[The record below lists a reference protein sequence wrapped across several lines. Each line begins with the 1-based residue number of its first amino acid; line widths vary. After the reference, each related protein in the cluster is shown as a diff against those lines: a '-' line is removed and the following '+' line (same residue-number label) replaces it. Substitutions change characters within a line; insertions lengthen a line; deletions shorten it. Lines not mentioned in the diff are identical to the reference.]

1 MTDTQSDSDSGSA
14 SGGGRRAFQERLDRI
29 AALFT
34 DIVAH
39 AEVSSRTRC
48 PYRNRHDLCTA
59 LFRCRNQLSAGG
71 DRLACGHDGTFDYRS
86 AWEAHPR
93 AGARAKEKIAA
104 IKDEAEARRRNGS
117 KGPGK
122 QESGKAGGW

>member
-1 MTDTQSDSDSGSA
+1 MTDTQPGSA
-14 SGGGRRAFQERLDRI
+14 SGADRRAFQERLDRI
-29 AALFT
+29 SAIFT

-59 LFRCRNQLSAGG
+59 LFRCRNQLSASDGG
-71 DRLACGHDGTFDYRS
+71 RLACGHDGTFDYRS
-86 AWEAHPR
+86 AWETRPR

-117 KGPGK
+117 RGPGRQGPGK
-122 QESGKAGGW
+122 AAGP

>member
-1 MTDTQSDSDSGSA
+1 MTDAQPGSA
-14 SGGGRRAFQERLDRI
+14 SGADRRAFQERLDRI

-34 DIVAH
+34 DIVAR

-48 PYRNRHDLCTA
+48 PYRNRRDLCTA
-59 LFRCRNQLSAGG
+59 LFRCRNQLPAGG
-71 DRLACGHDGTFDYRS
+71 GGRLACGHDGTFDYRS
-86 AWEAHPR
+86 AWESHPR

-117 KGPGK
+117 RGPGK
-122 QESGKAGGW
+122 QGPGKAAGP

>member
-1 MTDTQSDSDSGSA
+1 MTDAQPGSA
-14 SGGGRRAFQERLDRI
+14 SGADRRAFQERLDRI
-29 AALFT
+29 AALFA
-34 DIVAH
+34 DIVDL

-59 LFRCRNQLSAGG
+59 LFRCRNQLPAAG

-86 AWEAHPR
+86 AWEARPR

-117 KGPGK
+117 RGPGGQGPGK
-122 QESGKAGGW
+122 AAGP

>member
-1 MTDTQSDSDSGSA
+1 MTDAQSGSA
-14 SGGGRRAFQERLDRI
+14 PGADRRAFQERLDRI

-71 DRLACGHDGTFDYRS
+71 GDRLACGHDGTFDYRS

-104 IKDEAEARRRNGS
+104 IRDEAQARRRNGS
-117 KGPGK
+117 SGPGRQGPGK
-122 QESGKAGGW
+122 AAGP

>member
-1 MTDTQSDSDSGSA
+1 MTDAQSGSA
-14 SGGGRRAFQERLDRI
+14 SGADRRAFQERLDRI
-29 AALFT
+29 AAIFT

-71 DRLACGHDGTFDYRS
+71 ARLACGHDGTFDYRS
-86 AWEAHPR
+86 AWESRPR

-117 KGPGK
+117 GGPGK
-122 QESGKAGGW
+122 QGPGKAAGP